1 MVNKDWMTK
10 NCLPSKYRGFLSVFG
25 AFLIQLTA
33 GAFHGTFG
41 NLLPYFS
48 SYAKKDDPE
57 VTHGD
62 LAMVFASGGIA
73 QGVSCMLGGLIFV
86 PVLGKRGCL
95 IFGCLLF
102 TLAPFLTYLSLDT
115 NITTLSLTYGMISA
129 SAATMITLPT
139 MLIPVTWFP
148 QHKGKV
154 IGMITSGYGF
164 SSTLFIPLQTLLIN
178 PDNMAPVQ
186 EGNSSSS
193 YFMEEKVLEN
203 FPAAFLYLGC
213 IYTAIFIVGI
223 ILTVEKHSP
232 DNCQTPALMDRLRD
246 SFSYL
251 LKHTFTRL
259 DFYMLW
265 LTRFLFLAV
274 GCGILAHWKTFTFTH
289 SNNDKLVSL
298 AGGVNGIMNCL
309 SRGVAGALLDR
320 IRFNRLMPVIAA
332 LLTILLLSIFFI
344 GQVSFPGLLITIWTV
359 YALSFSHF
367 STVPAQAINSFKSI
381 HNSVVVGC
389 IGLADTF
396 SYLTLG
402 IINKVL
408 MVQDD
413 DDDMF
418 LWFFI
423 TLASFSFLGVIIT
436 RLVSSDGEVDK
447 VEDKEE
453 G

>member
-1 MVNKDWMTK
+1 MVIKDWMTK
-10 NCLPSKYRGFLSVFG
+10 KCLNPQYRGFLSVFG

-33 GAFHGTFG
+33 GTFHGTFG

-48 SYAKKDDPE
+48 SYVKKEDPE

-62 LAMVFASGGIA
+62 LAMVFASGGVA

-102 TLAPFLTYLSLDT
+102 TMAPFLTYLSLDT
-115 NITTLSLTYGMISA
+115 NITTLSITYGTISA

-154 IGMITSGYGF
+154 IGIITSGFGF

-178 PDNMAPVQ
+178 PSNISPVQ
-186 EGNSSSS
+186 DGNSSSA
-193 YFMEEKVLEN
+193 YFMEEEVLDN
-203 FPAAFLYLGC
+203 FPSAFLYLGG

-232 DNCQTPALMDRLRD
+232 DNCQTPALKDRLRD

-251 LKHTFTRL
+251 FKETFTCL
-259 DFYMLW
+259 DFYLLW

-289 SNNDKLVSL
+289 SDNDKLVSL

-344 GQVSFPGLLITIWTV
+344 AQVSFPGLLITIWTV

-367 STVPAQAINSFKSI
+367 STVPAQAITSFKSI
-381 HNSVVVGC
+381 HNSVVVGT

-396 SYLTLG
+396 SYLALG
-402 IINKVL
+402 IINKVF

-413 DDDMF
+413 HHEMF

-436 RLVSSDGEVDK
+436 RLVSSADVDK

>member
-1 MVNKDWMTK
+1 MVNKEWMTK
-10 NCLPSKYRGFLSVFG
+10 KCLNPKYRGFLSVFG

-33 GAFHGTFG
+33 GTFHGTFG

-48 SYAKKDDPE
+48 SYVKKEDPE

-62 LAMVFASGGIA
+62 LAMVFASGGVA

-86 PVLGKRGCL
+86 PVFGKRGCL

-102 TLAPFLTYLSLDT
+102 TMAPFLTYLSLDT
-115 NITTLSLTYGMISA
+115 NITTLSITYGTISA

-154 IGMITSGYGF
+154 IGIVTSGFGF

-178 PDNMAPVQ
+178 PSNISPVQ
-186 EGNSSSS
+186 DGNSSSA
-193 YFMEEKVLEN
+193 YFMEEEVLNN
-203 FPAAFLYLGC
+203 FPSAFLYLGV

-232 DNCQTPALMDRLRD
+232 DSCQAPALMDRLRD

-251 LKHTFTRL
+251 FKETFTCL
-259 DFYMLW
+259 DFYLLW

-289 SNNDKLVSL
+289 SDNDKLVSL

-344 GQVSFPGLLITIWTV
+344 AQVSFPGLLITIWIV

-367 STVPAQAINSFKSI
+367 STVPAQAITSFKSI
-381 HNSVVVGC
+381 HNSVVVGT

-396 SYLTLG
+396 SYLALG
-402 IINKVL
+402 IINKVF

-413 DDDMF
+413 HHDMF

-436 RLVSSDGEVDK
+436 RLVSSADVIK
-447 VEDKEE
+447 VENKEE

>member
-1 MVNKDWMTK
+1 M
-10 NCLPSKYRGFLSVFG
+10 G
-25 AFLIQLTA
+25 
-33 GAFHGTFG
+33 
-41 NLLPYFS
+41 
-48 SYAKKDDPE
+48 
-57 VTHGD
+57 
-62 LAMVFASGGIA
+62 
-73 QGVSCMLGGLIFV
+73 
-86 PVLGKRGCL
+86 
-95 IFGCLLF
+95 
-102 TLAPFLTYLSLDT
+102 
-115 NITTLSLTYGMISA
+115 
-129 SAATMITLPT
+129 
-139 MLIPVTWFP
+139 FP

-164 SSTLFIPLQTLLIN
+164 SSTIFIPLQTLLIN
-178 PDNMAPVQ
+178 PANIPPLQ
-186 EGNSSSS
+186 QGNSSSV
-193 YFMEEKVLEN
+193 YFTEEQVLKN
-203 FPAAFLYLGC
+203 FPPAFLYLGI
-213 IYTAIFIVGI
+213 IYIALFTLGI
-223 ILTVEKHSP
+223 LLTVEKDSQ
-232 DNCQTPALMDRLRD
+232 DDEAPAIMDRLRE

-251 LKHTFTRL
+251 IKHAFKCL
-259 DFYMLW
+259 DFYLLW

-274 GCGILAHWKTFTFTH
+274 GCGVLAHWKPFTFTH
-289 SNNDKLVSL
+289 SEDDKLVSL

-332 LLTILLLSIFFI
+332 FLTILLLSIFFI

-408 MVQDD
+408 MVQDED
-413 DDDMF
+413 NDMF

-423 TLASFSFLGVIIT
+423 TLASFSFLAVIIT

>member
-1 MVNKDWMTK
+1 MTK
-10 NCLPSKYRGFLSVFG
+10 NCLNQQYRGFLAVFG
-25 AFLIQLTA
+25 GFLIQLTA
-33 GAFHGTFG
+33 GAYHGTFG

-48 SYAKKDDPE
+48 SYVKKEDPE

-73 QGVSCMLGGLIFV
+73 QGISCMMGGLILV

-95 IFGCLLF
+95 IFGCLMF
-102 TLAPFLTYLSLDT
+102 TIAPFLTYLCLDT
-115 NITTLSLTYGMISA
+115 SIPTLSLTYGILSA
-129 SAATMITLPT
+129 SAANMITLPT

-164 SSTLFIPLQTLLIN
+164 SSTIFIPLQTLLIN
-178 PDNMAPVQ
+178 PANIPPLQ
-186 EGNSSSS
+186 QGNSSSV
-193 YFMEEKVLEN
+193 YFTEEQVLKN
-203 FPAAFLYLGC
+203 FPPAFLYLGI
-213 IYTAIFIVGI
+213 IYIALFTVGI
-223 ILTVEKHSP
+223 LLTVEKDSQ
-232 DNCQTPALMDRLRD
+232 DDEAPALMDRLRE

-251 LKHTFTRL
+251 IKHAFKCL
-259 DFYMLW
+259 DFYLLW

-274 GCGILAHWKTFTFTH
+274 GCGVLAHWKTFTFTH
-289 SNNDKLVSL
+289 SENDKLVSL

-332 LLTILLLSIFFI
+332 FLTILLLSIFFI
-344 GQVSFPGLLITIWTV
+344 AQFSLPGLIVSIWTV

-367 STVPAQAINSFKSI
+367 STVPAQALNLFKST
-381 HNSVVVGC
+381 HNSVVVGT

-396 SYLTLG
+396 SYLALG
-402 IINKVL
+402 FINRFIMSKE
-408 MVQDD
+408 DD
-413 DDDMF
+413 HNMF

-423 TLASFSFLGVIIT
+423 ILASFSFLGVIVT
-436 RLVSSDGEVDK
+436 RRVSSNDNEVDK
-447 VEDKEE
+447 VEKNEDR
-453 G
+453 